1 MSKTRKLLSI
11 AVAVAML
18 LSVLAVGVF
27 AGIGYSDDTDA
38 AHTQVWSLST
48 PVDNGDGTYSVDVS
62 LTTTYATGAI
72 EFMIENTDTAVAELS
87 DAVAGAALPFD
98 ADVTFSYTTGK
109 VMIIPVTSG
118 KTFLPGAAIDGVIAT
133 LTFDYAGEG
142 SATINI
148 EENAKSTTNVGGT
161 LIAAY
166 AENLLD
172 GSVKVGQAATFVD
185 NSQVIGTAAGEA
197 PTLAVID
204 GTNGVIDD
212 TQTLYKDPAYL
223 DACDAEVDGYIYGVE
238 VADYETVDA
247 VFEVIGDGYMSIV
260 ANENGC
266 ECGTGTLV
274 EVYDNDDNL
283 VATYAL
289 VVFGDLNGDG
299 YVDSDDAALTDSNA
313 NWLIDTYGE
322 DDYSG
327 QIENELLLFAG
338 DIDYSG
344 SVDSDDGALMDMNA
358 NWIFESAFRDDGQM
372 SQLDVISLF

>member
-48 PVDNGDGTYSVDVS
+48 PVDNEDGTYSVDVS

-98 ADVTFSYTTGK
+98 ADVTFSATTGK

-133 LTFDYAGEG
+133 LTFDYAGDG

-161 LIAAY
+161 LIAVY

-185 NSQVIGTAAGEA
+185 NSQVIGSAAEA

-204 GTNGVIDD
+204 GTIGVIDTNYTEYID
-212 TQTLYKDPAYL
+212 STGYSF
-223 DACDAEVDGYIYGVE
+223 EVTGYIYGVE
-238 VADYETVDA
+238 PENGETIEDI
-247 VFEVIGDGYMSIV
+247 FEVAGDGYMQISE
-260 ANENGC
+260 NEAGS

-274 EVYDNDDNL
+274 FVCDNNSEIVESYILIIFGDIDGDGAITSADAGDAELHDNWSYGDNL
-283 VATYAL
+283 R
-289 VVFGDLNGDG
+289 
-299 YVDSDDAALTDSNA
+299 
-313 NWLIDTYGE
+313 
-322 DDYSG
+322 
-327 QIENELLLFAG
+327 IENPAQLFAG
-338 DIDYSG
+338 DLDLDGDITSADAGTMELHDNWSYGDDLRFYQSEVIDN
-344 SVDSDDGALMDMNA
+344 L
-358 NWIFESAFRDDGQM
+358 
-372 SQLDVISLF
+372 